1 MKIYRVLDD
10 KGRFVIPKTLR
21 EMCELQ
27 SGDVVLIEDHK
38 EGLLIRK
45 SQFVDLKYPDEKERF
60 ETIQQVLH
68 SLSSQEKKTILKE
81 YLESEMI

>member
-27 SGDVVLIEDHK
+27 SGDVVLVEDHE

-45 SQFVDLKYPDEKERF
+45 SQFVDLKYPDENKRF
-60 ETIQQVLH
+60 ENIQEVLH
-68 SLSSQEKKTILKE
+68 SLTSQEKKTILKE
-81 YLESEMI
+81 LLESEMI